1 LADWCDGYGGRLV
14 LPTLPL
20 TNDAGE
26 REEMG
31 IEKEKEKKVVVG
43 SQVQTAADIELNGM
57 LEPRARR

>member
-1 LADWCDGYGGRLV
+1 M
-14 LPTLPL
+14 PTLPL

-57 LEPRARR
+57 LEPFVS